1 MKERR
6 IMGLKSYL
14 RTFQSFA
21 NKPGKINRI
30 KFDSNYCTTDMCE
43 IGGRMQ
49 TDKSPLNTY
58 APGAINFRHGYTPIY
73 DFLFAP
79 YRNKA
84 INLAEIGI
92 FKGAGLKTYRKY
104 FSKAH
109 LYGFEYDKE
118 HLNIT
123 RALKLKNADINFIDV
138 RTEEGIQQ
146 ALQKTN
152 ILFDIIID
160 DSTHE
165 VNDQVRILKCG
176 TPFLKE
182 GGIFIIE
189 DIYDDYRAHERFFE
203 EALDEVKDQ
212 YCFSSFIY
220 PINRKIEIG
229 NWNNEKILVSIKK

>member
-1 MKERR
+1 MR
-6 IMGLKSYL
+6 LKSYL

-30 KFDSNYCTTDMCE
+30 KFDSDYCTTDMCE
-43 IGGRMQ
+43 IGGHMQ

-58 APGAINFRHGYTPIY
+58 APGVINYRHAYTPIY

-79 YRNKA
+79 FRNKE

-92 FKGAGLKTYRKY
+92 YKGAGIKTFRKY

-118 HLNIT
+118 CLDIT
-123 RALKLKNADINFIDV
+123 RSLRLENTDINFIDV

-146 ALQKTN
+146 ALLKTN
-152 ILFDIIID
+152 VLFDIIID

-165 VNDQVRILKCG
+165 VDDQVRILRCG
-176 TPFLKE
+176 TPFLKQ

-189 DIYDDYRAHERFFE
+189 DIYDDNRAHERFFE
-203 EALDEVKDQ
+203 EALDEIEDQ

-220 PINRKIEIG
+220 PKNRKTEIG
-229 NWNNEKILVSIKK
+229 DWNNEKILVLVKK